1 MDGAETE
8 RVVIIGGG
16 VVGVS
21 SAYFLSQHYEE
32 LNKGSSSN
40 GQREVDIVLVE
51 RTGLASCA
59 SGAAGGFLAKG
70 TFHQGADIEELSTKG
85 FDLHQQLADEL
96 DGYSRYGYRRV
107 STYSVECSP
116 NAAKASN
123 LASEKVVDSDTEI
136 SWLKQDA
143 IISSMQI
150 GSASDTAQVTP
161 KLLVETLWQEAS
173 SRGARLVLAGV
184 TDIKRENAATVDK
197 RLHKYTVTLSNGS
210 SIAATKVL
218 VCMGPWTY
226 YAREYQIFADMP
238 KSYFEIYGLLAH
250 NSIFKPKEQIPAQ
263 ALFVSI
269 SGSKYKDG
277 DEIEFYPRPDNTLF
291 VCGEAL
297 DDAIV
302 IPKELDGLGSSSGG
316 VGKPSSFNKLA
327 SIYNNLMNGT
337 DEVSPVST
345 GAGYLPVR
353 NSGLPVISR
362 IGQLDGVFV
371 GAGHSCWGILNG
383 PITGLLLS
391 QLCTNQ
397 DDSTLLAVKNLDMF
411 RIDRFLS

>member
-8 RVVIIGGG
+8 RIVIIGGG

-21 SAYFLSQHYEE
+21 SAYFLSKYYEE
-32 LNKGSSSN
+32 LNKGSSGN

-51 RTGLASCA
+51 RQGLASCA

-70 TFHQGADIEELSTKG
+70 TFHQGTDIEELSTKG

-96 DGYSRYGYRRV
+96 DGYSRYGYRRL
-107 STYSVECSP
+107 STYSVECAP
-116 NAAKASN
+116 NSAKTSES
-123 LASEKVVDSDTEI
+123 ASEQLANGDTEI

-143 IISSMQI
+143 IVSSMQI
-150 GSASDTAQVTP
+150 GSTGDTAQVTP
-161 KLLVETLWQEAS
+161 KLLVETLWQEAA

-184 TDIKRENAATVDK
+184 TDIKRSNEAAAD
-197 RLHKYTVTLSNGS
+197 LHKYTLTLSDGNYLV
-210 SIAATKVL
+210 ATKVL

-226 YAREYQIFADMP
+226 YAREYQIFADLP
-238 KSYFEIYGLLAH
+238 KSYFDIYGLLAH

-297 DDAIV
+297 DDAIIV
-302 IPKELDGLGSSSGG
+302 PKELDGLGSSSGI
-316 VGKPSSFNKLA
+316 GKLSSFNKLA
-327 SIYNNLMNGT
+327 SIYNNLMNST
-337 DEVSPVST
+337 DEVTPVST

-353 NSGLPVISR
+353 NCGLPVISR

-383 PITGLLLS
+383 PITGLILS

-397 DDSTLLAVKNLDMF
+397 DDSTLLAVKSLDMF
-411 RIDRFLS
+411 HIDRFLP